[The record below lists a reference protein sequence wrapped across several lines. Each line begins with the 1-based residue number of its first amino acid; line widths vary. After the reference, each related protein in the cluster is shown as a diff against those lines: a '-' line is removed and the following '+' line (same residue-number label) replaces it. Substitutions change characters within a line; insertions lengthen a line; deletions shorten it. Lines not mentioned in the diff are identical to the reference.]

1 MAMRATVWGS
11 GSWGTALSL
20 LLARNL
26 PTVHLIGRNPVE
38 VARIQAEREN
48 AHYLPGYALPDHVR
62 CVHLTDAP
70 DQTDLAVIA
79 VPSGA
84 AGEIAARIP
93 LGTPRIIIAAKGFE
107 VGTARLLSDVV
118 QAIHPESHIVI
129 LSGPNLAIEIAR
141 GIPTVAIAASTDETA
156 ALEVCRALHSPMFR
170 VAPSADVAGVEVA
183 GALKNVLAIGAGMSD
198 GLGYGDNTKGAFLSR
213 GLIDMAKAG
222 MALGGQLDTFL
233 GPAGVGDL
241 FATAASKL
249 SRNYRFGRAIGEGK
263 RHEDALH
270 EIGQV
275 VEGIASCESAM
286 VLAER
291 FELDL
296 PVLAAVH
303 QVMHH
308 TLAPMDAVCNLMSR
322 PIRRHDA

>member
-1 MAMRATVWGS
+1 MRATVWGS
-11 GSWGTALSL
+11 GSWGTALAL

-26 PTVHLIGRNPVE
+26 PEVHLVGRNPVE
-38 VARIQAEREN
+38 IARLQTDREN
-48 AHYLPGYALPDHVR
+48 AHYLPGHPLPPNVH
-62 CVHLTDAP
+62 CVVLDEAP
-70 DQTDLAVIA
+70 KSTDLAVIA

-84 AGEIAARIP
+84 VAEIAARIP
-93 LGTPRIIIAAKGFE
+93 ADTPRVIIAAKGFE
-107 VGTARLLSDVV
+107 VGTARLLSEVV
-118 QAIHPESHIVI
+118 QAIHPASHIVI

-141 GIPTVAIAASTDETA
+141 NIPTVAIAASLHESA

-170 VAPSADVAGVEVA
+170 VAPSADVPGVEVA

-213 GLIDMAKAG
+213 GLLDMAKAG

-263 RHEDALH
+263 RHDDALR

-275 VEGIASCESAM
+275 VEGIASCEAAM
-286 VLAER
+286 VLADR
-291 FELDL
+291 HRLDL

-308 TLAPMDAVCNLMSR
+308 TLTPMDAVCNLMSR
-322 PIRRHDA
+322 PIRRTDA